1 MLRTMVTAT
10 NTLGQLQTQLDTISN
25 NIANS
30 NTVGYKAQQAKFQ
43 ELLYQQY
50 NNDKLDK
57 TLRQSPVGIRYG
69 VGAHVS
75 QIASNE
81 KQGNIVST
89 GRDLDFAMTKENM
102 YFNVLM
108 PDGDGTKQV
117 YTRQGNFYVSPVQ
130 DGTLALVTSEGYAV
144 ADSNG
149 DIITLP
155 DGVSSFTLS
164 KEGQLNANY
173 SDGQVITINLGV
185 TEIHK
190 AQVME
195 KVNGGAY
202 IAPPENLQ
210 ALGYTEADIFTNL
223 NGENRTRI
231 AMQSGYLE
239 QSNVD
244 LSREM
249 AELIS
254 TQRSYQFNSRAV
266 TIADQMLG
274 LINGIR

>member
-10 NTLGQLQTQLDTISN
+10 NTLGQLQTQLDTISH

-43 ELLYQQY
+43 ELLYQQF

-57 TLRQSPVGIRYG
+57 TLRQSPVGVRYG

-75 QIASNE
+75 QISSVE
-81 KQGNIVST
+81 KQGSLMST
-89 GRDLDFAMTKENM
+89 NRDLDFAMTEPNM

-117 YTRQGNFYVSPVQ
+117 YTRQGNFYVSPI
-130 DGTLALVTSEGYAV
+130 DDNTLALVTSEGYAV

-149 DIITLP
+149 DVITLP
-155 DGVSSFTLS
+155 QGVTGFTLS
-164 KEGQLNANY
+164 PEGRLNASY
-173 SDGQVITINLGV
+173 PDGQTISVNLGV

-195 KVNGGAY
+195 KINGGAY
-202 IAPPENLQ
+202 IGEPNNLQ
-210 ALGYTEADIFTNL
+210 ALGYTQADIMTNL
-223 NGENRTRI
+223 NGDNRTRI
-231 AMQSGYLE
+231 AMQNGYLE

-249 AELIS
+249 TDLIA